1 MYRETRAKTMKKN
14 FAKIYDGLEL
24 DVGSSKCNRVF
35 KIYEC
40 SFITWILALLTDEL
54 CT

>member
-40 SFITWILALLTDEL
+40 SFIT
-54 CT
+54 